1 MRVRKGLGVSLL
13 AIAAAALLSARAA
26 PAAQPQL
33 TLPEFKALEAR
44 ATESVNISLDPSLIG
59 LATQFLNSDKP
70 DDAAVLKAIRG
81 VKGIYVRSFTFDSN
95 FTYPKDDV
103 DRVLSQLSAPA
114 WQRLVQ
120 VHNQKDRSDVGI
132 YICVDQSKPSGLAII
147 SSEPRQFTI
156 VNIVG
161 TIDLKQLHALEGS
174 FGIPHLQLGDQGR
187 K

>member
-1 MRVRKGLGVSLL
+1 MRVRVRLGLSLL
-13 AIAAAALLSARAA
+13 ASAAVALLSVRPA

-44 ATESVNISLDPSLIG
+44 ATESVNINLDPSLIS
-59 LATQFLNSDKP
+59 LASQFLNSDKP

-81 VKGIYVRSFTFDSN
+81 IKGIYVRSFTFDSN
-95 FTYPKDDV
+95 FAYPKDEV
-103 DRVLSQLSAPA
+103 DRVLSQLSAPT

-120 VHNQKDRSDVGI
+120 VHNQKDRSDVGV

-161 TIDLKQLHALEGS
+161 TVDLKQLHALEGS
-174 FGIPHLQLGDQGR
+174 FGIPHLQLQDQGH

>member
-1 MRVRKGLGVSLL
+1 MRVRAQSGVSLL
-13 AIAAAALLSARAA
+13 ALAAVTLLAARAA

-44 ATESVNISLDPSLIG
+44 ATESVNINLDPSLIG

-81 VKGIYVRSFTFDSN
+81 IKGIYVRSYTFESS
-95 FTYPKDDV
+95 FAYPKDEV

-161 TIDLKQLHALEGS
+161 SIDLKQLHALEGS
-174 FGIPHLQLGDQGR
+174 FGIPHLQLQDQGG